1 LGLEEYFG
9 KLLAPKEGFSIREY
23 VKYLQSLSDHYHD
36 NIPIDQGK
44 FITLLVEIIR
54 QYLSRASDLPSLPEG
69 ENEEE
74 ALKTLTYQYL
84 SE

>member
-1 LGLEEYFG
+1 
-9 KLLAPKEGFSIREY
+9 
-23 VKYLQSLSDHYHD
+23 LQALSDHYHD

-54 QYLSRASDLPSLPEG
+54 QYLSKASDVPVLQEG

-74 ALKTLTYQYL
+74 VFKNLTYQYL